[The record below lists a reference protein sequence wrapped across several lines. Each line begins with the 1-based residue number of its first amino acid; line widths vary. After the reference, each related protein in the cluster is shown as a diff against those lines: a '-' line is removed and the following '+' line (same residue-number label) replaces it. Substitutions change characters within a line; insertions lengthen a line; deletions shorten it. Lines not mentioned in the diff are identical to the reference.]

1 MYILISHLVYQSDI
15 ILGISSLSHVGTRS
29 NNNTLDESTDS
40 DRKKLSN
47 GYNHLDSKNEKHRII
62 NNNHIRPS
70 SAEVLID

>member
-1 MYILISHLVYQSDI
+1 MKNYL
-15 ILGISSLSHVGTRS
+15 ILGISSLSHIGNRYS

-40 DRKKLSN
+40 DKNKLSN
-47 GYNHLDSKNEKHRII
+47 GYNDSDLKKEKHRLI